1 MGKKRKTGKKEGV
14 LLVLLVLFCTFLTGC
29 DLLDIKDGG
38 LGMTNPDYVEPEEE
52 STTSDHT
59 EPQDL
64 EESQKED
71 TISRLTEAG
80 DNLYVVCNGADSPG
94 PFKLRNKL
102 SAGQCF
108 LWEQKL
114 LTGSRIQKEADPW
127 A

>member
-64 EESQKED
+64 EESQ
-71 TISRLTEAG
+71 
-80 DNLYVVCNGADSPG
+80 N
-94 PFKLRNKL
+94 
-102 SAGQCF
+102 
-108 LWEQKL
+108 
-114 LTGSRIQKEADPW
+114 EADPW

>member
-1 MGKKRKTGKKEGV
+1 MGKKRKTGKKEVV

-64 EESQKED
+64 EESQKE
-71 TISRLTEAG
+71 
-80 DNLYVVCNGADSPG
+80 
-94 PFKLRNKL
+94 
-102 SAGQCF
+102 
-108 LWEQKL
+108 
-114 LTGSRIQKEADPW
+114 ADPW

>member
-1 MGKKRKTGKKEGV
+1 MGKKRKTRKKEGV

-71 TISRLTEAG
+71 TISWLTEVG
-80 DNLYVVCNGADSPG
+80 DNLYVVCSGADSPR
-94 PFKLRNKL
+94 PLKLRMKP
-102 SAGQCF
+102 STGQWF
-108 LWEQKL
+108 LWEQQL
-114 LTGSRIQKEADPW
+114 LAGIRIPKAADPW